1 MHLNRT
7 LSNTKD
13 PPYLLFR
20 HYDEKMGKEHFAL
33 LSSNDPFPRNHFSK
47 HLHCRLN
54 LSVSN
59 SDPNPGPP
67 NRLVLKKQMKERG
80 FFAYP
85 SDFIELHFPFKYLEN
100 DIIDIVGS
108 SNGIVCLLDA
118 TLSSTDYDIVP
129 ILWNPSIR
137 KAMYLPRPTVKF
149 PFSYLPMEHVG
160 LGYDPITDDYKLQS
174 ESVFVNGSVHWLAET
189 EKNIRFDSDDDD
201 TFRNGIFTFHIGDE
215 IFHEM
220 AVPKCVELVYD
231 LNMNLAVLGGSLALI
246 PWNRRNLGV
255 EQYSVWV
262 MKEYGVA
269 ESWTK
274 IFDIDVGEG
283 LGRVVGFTNNGEA
296 LVTKD
301 GKLLFYNPSSR
312 RTLNPHIYA
321 QPASLYL
328 DTYMDSLV
336 LLNVEYGALGR
347 QEDSSSAIS
356 HISLLCFQVGVSFKK
371 AGKGNYLLR
380 TDILATAVPPLLT
393 PIAATHANCRYI
405 NNHCRYINDMIVA
418 FASRHR
424 YCDRRCFRLAA
435 ALIVDGFA
443 SRRSCFHLAIL

>member
-1 MHLNRT
+1 MSDYLPDVVIFEILSRLPVKSLIRFRSVSKTWFSLITSHDFIAMHLNRT

-20 HYDEKMGKEHFAL
+20 HYDEKMEKEHFAL
-33 LSSNDPFPRNHFSK
+33 LSSNDPFPRNHFSR
-47 HLHCRLN
+47 HLHYKLN

-85 SDFIELHFPFKYLEN
+85 SDFIELHFPFKYLEKEF
-100 DIIDIVGS
+100 IYIVGS

-118 TLSSTDYDIVP
+118 TPSNTDYDIVP

-137 KAMYLPRPTVKF
+137 KAIYLPRPAVKF
-149 PFSYLPMEHVG
+149 PFSYLPMEHDG
-160 LGYDPITDDYKLQS
+160 FGYDPITDDYKLVRIVYLYGWGNQHTRENISPLIHIFSLRTGVWRTIPDPGSQFHIVQQS
-174 ESVFVNGSVHWLAET
+174 DSVFVNGSVHWLAET
-189 EKNIRFDSDDDD
+189 EKNIRFDSDDSDDDD
-201 TFRNGIFTFHIGDE
+201 TFRNGIFTFDIGDE

-231 LNMNLAVLGGSLALI
+231 LNMNLAVLGGSLALV
-246 PWNRRNLGV
+246 PCNRWNLGV

-274 IFDIDVGEG
+274 MFDIDVGEG
-283 LGRVVGFTNNGEA
+283 LRRVVGFTNNGEA

-312 RTLNPHIYA
+312 RTLNPHIHA

-336 LLNVEYGALGR
+336 LLNVEDGALGR
-347 QEDSSSAIS
+347 QEDSSSAS
-356 HISLLCFQVGVSFKK
+356 KDK
-371 AGKGNYLLR
+371 
-380 TDILATAVPPLLT
+380 D
-393 PIAATHANCRYI
+393 
-405 NNHCRYINDMIVA
+405 
-418 FASRHR
+418 
-424 YCDRRCFRLAA
+424 
-435 ALIVDGFA
+435 
-443 SRRSCFHLAIL
+443 